1 MRLSPLQTPARTMTR
16 QTPLRLGILGCANIA
31 RQFVRDVAPS
41 KAVRI
46 VAVASRSAAT
56 AATFAAEF
64 AIPRHHGRYEDL
76 LADPGVDAVY
86 VPLPN
91 SLHASW
97 AIEAARQGKHVLCEK
112 PLALGL
118 DEAREMFAVARQHKV
133 MLLEAYPWWFQ
144 PQTGELVRLLQSSAI
159 GRVLSVQASFGFMLG
174 EAPGNI
180 RLNPAL
186 GGGALLDLG
195 SYVVSLTRLAMGSAP
210 QRVHADVTWD
220 ASGVDLATSATLH
233 YADGRRSQLACA
245 MDVAAHRHALIVG
258 SDGAIETEFLN
269 HTGAPGGAFGYQP
282 SQMRVRRGARPFE
295 TVLSPAGSGFRFA
308 AEAFAKVVA
317 EEDFAAIER
326 AAAVSLDIAAT
337 LDALDAS
344 ARSGEPVALEHV

>member
-1 MRLSPLQTPARTMTR
+1 MTR

-31 RQFVRDVAPS
+31 RQFARDVAPS

-56 AATFAAEF
+56 AAAFAADF
-64 AIPRHHGRYEDL
+64 GIPRHHGCYADL

-91 SLHASW
+91 SLHAPW

-133 MLLEAYPWWFQ
+133 MLLESYPWWFQ
-144 PQTGELVRLLQSSAI
+144 PQTGDLVRVLQSGAI

-195 SYVVSLTRLAMGSAP
+195 SYVVSLTRLAMGTAP
-210 QRVHADVTWD
+210 QRVAADVTWA
-220 ASGVDLATSATLH
+220 ASGVDLAASATLH

-245 MDVAAHRHALIVG
+245 MDLAPHRHALIVG
-258 SDGAIETEFLN
+258 SEGAIETEFLN

-295 TVLSPAGSGFRFA
+295 TVHSPVGSGFRFA
-308 AEAFAKVVA
+308 AEAFAQVVA

-326 AAAVSLDIAAT
+326 AAAASLDIAAT

-344 ARSGEPVALEHV
+344 ARTGDAVALEPV

>member
-1 MRLSPLQTPARTMTR
+1 MTR
-16 QTPLRLGILGCANIA
+16 QSPLRLGVLGCAQIA

-41 KAVRI
+41 PAVHV
-46 VAVASRSAAT
+46 VAVASRDAAK
-56 AATFAAEF
+56 AAAFAAEF
-64 AIPRHHGRYEDL
+64 GLPRHHGNYEDL
-76 LADPGVDAVY
+76 LADPAVDAVY

-91 SLHASW
+91 SLHAQW

-118 DEAREMFAVARQHKV
+118 DEARDMFAVARQHKV
-133 MLLEAYPWWFQ
+133 MLLESYPWWFQ
-144 PQTGELVRLLQSSAI
+144 PQTGELVRLLQSGAI

-174 EAPGNI
+174 DAPGNI

-195 SYVVSLTRLAMGSAP
+195 SYVVSLTRMAMGIAP
-210 QRVHADVTWD
+210 QRVHADVTW
-220 ASGVDLATSATLH
+220 AARGVDLNVSATLH

-245 MDVAAHRHALIVG
+245 MDMGYHRHALIVG
-258 SDGAIETEFLN
+258 AEGAIETEFAN
-269 HTGAPGGAFGYQP
+269 HTGAPGDAFGYQP
-282 SQMRVRRGARPFE
+282 SQMRVRRRARPFE
-295 TVLSPAGSGFRFA
+295 AVHSPVGSGFRFA

-317 EEDFAAIER
+317 EEDFAAIDR
-326 AAAVSLDIAAT
+326 ASAVSLDIAAT

-344 ARSGEPVALEHV
+344 VRTGDAVALEPV